1 MLISMVNAKGG
12 VGKTICSVNLAH
24 ALALRNKRVLV
35 VDIDPQCSASS
46 LLLGDQL
53 PQFTLHNL
61 IKVAMAP
68 PPDPGL
74 FISPPPSPIPISV
87 AQIEQCIYPT
97 VYGVDILPNSS
108 DCAALEF
115 KLYQNPTNYGL
126 LRTLIRSYVNE
137 NYDYV
142 ILDCPPTIGA
152 VWVVMAL
159 VCADAVIVPVSAGSR
174 MSLDG
179 LSSVYEQVKTI
190 AEEANAELKFL
201 KVLINKVDLRTSAS
215 KLIVETLKKRYPGRV
230 FDSAIPAQTA
240 IEQSE
245 IFRTTV
251 LKHDGACNASKRF
264 RLLADELIELT
275 NG

>member
-1 MLISMVNAKGG
+1 MVNAKGG
-12 VGKTICSVNLAH
+12 VGKTICSVNLA
-24 ALALRNKRVLV
+24 ASLALRNKRCLV
-35 VDIDPQCSASS
+35 IDIDPQCSASS
-46 LLLGDQL
+46 LLLGDQI
-53 PQFTLHNL
+53 PQNTLHNL
-61 IKVAMAP
+61 IKISMAP
-68 PPDPGL
+68 PAEPGL
-74 FISPPPSPIPISV
+74 FNTPPPSPTPSTLSE
-87 AQIEQCIYPT
+87 IEQCIYPT
-97 VYGVDILPNSS
+97 IHGVDILPNSP
-108 DCAALEF
+108 DCASLEF

-126 LRTLIRSYVNE
+126 LRTIIRSYANE

-152 VWVVMAL
+152 IWVIMAL

-179 LSSVYEQVKTI
+179 LSSVYESVKSV
-190 AEEANAELKFL
+190 AAEANAELKFL

-215 KLIVETLKKRYPGRV
+215 KLIVETLKKRYPGQV
-230 FDSAIPAQTA
+230 FAASIPSQTA